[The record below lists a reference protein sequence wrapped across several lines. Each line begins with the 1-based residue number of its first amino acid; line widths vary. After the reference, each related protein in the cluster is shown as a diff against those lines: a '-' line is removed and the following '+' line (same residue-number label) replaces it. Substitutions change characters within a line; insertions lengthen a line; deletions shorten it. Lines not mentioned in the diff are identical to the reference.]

1 MTGRKELKIMCRFV
15 MIGNECVNV
24 DTIKRVEQRENGVNI
39 IYKDGTVEQSKCK
52 YKFDEIWGENHIVQV
67 IPVNVPTVALYR
79 NDDGNIFETDI
90 FYLALTADGN
100 IRAIEECGKAF
111 EFCDSV
117 DNYVGISQKQGEPWR
132 KHIEE

>member
-1 MTGRKELKIMCRFV
+1 MTGRKELNIMGRFV

-24 DTIKRVEQRENGVNI
+24 DTIERAEQQENGVKI
-39 IYKDGTVEQSKCK
+39 IYKDGMVEQSKYK
-52 YKFDEIWGENHIVQV
+52 YEFNEILGENHIVQV

-79 NDDGNIFETDI
+79 DDDGNIFETDI

-117 DNYVGISQKQGEPWR
+117 DNYVGISQKQ
-132 KHIEE
+132 